1 MVLVTSMGLLAQ
13 GSTWQTATLI
23 SSGQTKTG
31 TLDATTTE
39 AWYKINV
46 TQEGTIDFT
55 LTASEGL
62 TFYRSGTQV
71 YGYWQDAIRAWGTF
85 SGDLYANNLTF
96 TATNAGKGTYYI
108 RINRNGG
115 SGTFTLKYKFTRCS
129 LNNDPEPNDDYEH
142 ASLLQSGTTQGRLG
156 YCTADNVTDTDDWY
170 KIVVPEEGKVE
181 LVATATENL
190 KFYRGYTQVLGYW
203 QDAIRAWGDFS
214 GDLYAD
220 TLTFT
225 ATNVG
230 KGTYY
235 IRISRTSGSGGYR
248 LKYTFTPC
256 PLAADPEPNNDYEHA
271 TLLQTGTTQARLGY
285 RTSDNVTD
293 KEDWFKIVVPED
305 GRIELVATATE
316 DLKFYRGWTQVYGY
330 WQDAIRVWGDFS
342 GDLNADTLKFTA
354 TNVGKGT
361 YYIRIYHNGGSGG
374 YRLKYTFTPC
384 PLAADPEPD
393 PENYESATLLKTETT
408 QARLGYRTSD
418 NVTDKEDWFK
428 IVVPEDGRIELVATA
443 TENLTFYRGYTQVYG
458 YWQDAIRAWGDFS
471 GELYEDT
478 LKFTATNVAQGT
490 YYIRIYHNGG
500 SGGYRLKY
508 TFTPCPL
515 ENDFEPNN
523 DYQHY
528 NRLINGKTTEAHL
541 GYRNSENVTDN
552 EDWYRINVPTDG
564 DIELVATA
572 TQDLTFYRSGTYVYI
587 YRDNNI
593 YGFGGFS
600 GSELYSPTLTFTAT
614 NVAKGTYYI
623 RIVRGGGSG
632 GYTMRY
638 NGPASEISG
647 DVDGDGIVN
656 ISDVAELTD
665 ILLSGS
671 GEYLPNG
678 DADGDGRITIADVTE
693 IVDMLTGN

>member
-13 GSTWQTATLI
+13 GSTWETATLI

-31 TLDATTTE
+31 TLDATTTD

-55 LTASEGL
+55 LTASGGL
-62 TFYRSGTQV
+62 TFYRSWTQV
-71 YGYWQDAIRAWGTF
+71 HGYWQGALRAWGNF
-85 SGDLYANNLTF
+85 SGELYTDNLTF
-96 TATNAGKGTYYI
+96 KATNAGKGTYYI
-108 RINRNGG
+108 RINRSGG
-115 SGTFTLKYKFTRCS
+115 SGTFTLKYKFTRCP
-129 LNNDPEPNDDYEH
+129 LNNDPEPNNDYEH
-142 ASLLQSGTTQGRLG
+142 ASLLQSGTTTQARLG
-156 YCTADNVTDTDDWY
+156 YRTADDVTDNDDWY

-181 LVATATENL
+181 LIATATEDL
-190 KFYRGYTQVLGYW
+190 KFYRSWTQVHGYW
-203 QDAIRAWGDFS
+203 QDAISAWGNFS
-214 GDLYAD
+214 GELYTD
-220 TLTFT
+220 SLNFT

-235 IRISRTSGSGGYR
+235 IRINRSGGSGGYR

-271 TLLQTGTTQARLGY
+271 TLLQSGTTQARLGY

-293 KEDWFKIVVPED
+293 NDDWYKIVVPED

-316 DLKFYRGWTQVYGY
+316 DLKFYRSWTQVYGY
-330 WQDAIRVWGDFS
+330 WQDAPRAWGDFS
-342 GDLNADTLKFTA
+342 GELYTDTLKFTA
-354 TNVGKGT
+354 TNVAKGT
-361 YYIRIYHNGGSGG
+361 YYIRIYHNS
-374 YRLKYTFTPC
+374 
-384 PLAADPEPD
+384 
-393 PENYESATLLKTETT
+393 
-408 QARLGYRTSD
+408 
-418 NVTDKEDWFK
+418 
-428 IVVPEDGRIELVATA
+428 
-443 TENLTFYRGYTQVYG
+443 
-458 YWQDAIRAWGDFS
+458 
-471 GELYEDT
+471 
-478 LKFTATNVAQGT
+478 
-490 YYIRIYHNGG
+490 G

-528 NRLINGKTTEAHL
+528 NRLISGKTTEAHL
-541 GYRNSENVTDN
+541 GYRTSDNVTDN

-572 TQDLTFYRSGTYVYI
+572 TEDLTFYRSGSYVYI
-587 YRDNNI
+587 YRDDNI

-600 GSELYSPTLTFTAT
+600 ASELYSPTLTFTAT

-623 RIVRGGGSG
+623 RIVRGGGSS